1 MNEANSSMISY
12 ALYEDVEVLQK
23 KMHKFVSVLH
33 ICKKHCIWQIYEA
46 SKQFASLCHL
56 STLRNIK
63 FHKVM
68 RSHVHRSSLASG
80 KGIAL
85 KRPWI
90 L

>member
-12 ALYEDVEVLQK
+12 ALYEDVKVLQ